1 MIKKNNKKITITDA
15 FKANYNVMPFLL
27 SVLFFG
33 ITNSI
38 ARAIMNNYLAEII
51 HISKI
56 DLGIVE
62 FFRELPG
69 LFLIFILAWL
79 YKKSDKKNYKL
90 AIMIS
95 VCGFIGLTFIGTNK
109 WIVIFFLVMNSLG
122 EHISMQVRQSLS
134 IELSNNKMSGNALGV
149 MTGYRSIG
157 NILGF
162 LLVPIFFL
170 ILSYFGFGR
179 GDAISYKSIYF
190 VAMVIALIAYIF
202 VTRIPELEN
211 EPKKGP
217 KVYFHKKYAKYYTL
231 SFFYGARKQIFITFA
246 PFVLVLNYGASAS
259 VMSLLFALTAGL
271 SILFSPLIGK
281 LIDRIG
287 YKKVMVAD
295 TLILI
300 IVCFFYGFAHRLFAP
315 QTAYYVVCTNY
326 VLDSILSLCSMA
338 SLLYCKDLSANQ
350 EELSKTIT
358 TGISVNHLVS
368 IIIALLGG
376 LIWQKAGIEILFI
389 LSAFLG
395 LCNSIFAL
403 TIKEGSYIEP
413 ELKPIK

>member
-1 MIKKNNKKITITDA
+1 MNKKHKKITVTDA

-27 SVLFFG
+27 SALFFG
-33 ITNSI
+33 VTNSI
-38 ARAIMNNYLAEII
+38 AKAIMNNYLAEII
-51 HISKI
+51 LITKI
-56 DLGIVE
+56 DLGIIE

-90 AIMIS
+90 AILIS
-95 VCGFIGLTFIGTNK
+95 ICGFIGLTFLGTNK

-134 IELSNNKMSGNALGV
+134 IELSNTNMSGNALGV

-157 NILGF
+157 NIVGF
-162 LLVPIFFL
+162 LLVPIFFF
-170 ILSYFGFGR
+170 ILSYFGLGR
-179 GDAISYKSIYF
+179 GDALSYKSIYF
-190 VAMVIALIAYIF
+190 MAMIIALIAYFF
-202 VTRIPELEN
+202 VTRIPEVEN
-211 EPKKGP
+211 ETKKGP
-217 KVYFHKKYAKYYTL
+217 KVYFHKKYSKYYVL
-231 SFFYGARKQIFITFA
+231 SVFYGARKQIFITFA

-281 LIDRIG
+281 LIDKIG

-295 TLILI
+295 TLILV
-300 IVCFFYGFAHRLFAP
+300 IVCFFYGFAHRIFSH
-315 QTAYYVVCTNY
+315 QTAYYVVCANY

-350 EELSKTIT
+350 EELGKTIT
-358 TGISVNHLVS
+358 TGISVNHLIS

-376 LIWQKAGIEILFI
+376 LIWQKAGIEVLFVI
-389 LSAFLG
+389 SALLG
-395 LCNSIFAL
+395 LCNSLFAL
-403 TIKEGSYIEP
+403 TIKEGAYVEP
-413 ELKPIK
+413 DIFLCK

>member
-1 MIKKNNKKITITDA
+1 MKNNKITISDA

-27 SVLFFG
+27 SALFFG

-51 HISKI
+51 KITKI
-56 DLGIVE
+56 DLGVVE

-79 YKKSDKKNYKL
+79 YKKSDKKNYEL
-90 AIMIS
+90 AILIS
-95 VCGFIGLTFIGTNK
+95 IGGFIGLTFLGTNK
-109 WIVIFFLVMNSLG
+109 WIVIIFLVMNSLG

-134 IELSNNKMSGNALGV
+134 IELGNDNMSGNALGV

-179 GDAISYKSIYF
+179 GDAVSYKSIYF
-190 VAMVIALIAYIF
+190 MAMIIAFVAYLFVIK
-202 VTRIPELEN
+202 IPEVQS

-217 KVYFHKKYAKYYTL
+217 KVYFHKKYSKYYIL

-259 VMSLLFALTAGL
+259 IMSLLFALTAGL
-271 SILFSPLIGK
+271 TIIFSPLIGK
-281 LIDRIG
+281 LIDKIG

-300 IVCFFYGFAHRLFAP
+300 IVCFFYGFAHRIFAP
-315 QTAYYVVCTNY
+315 QTAYYVVCANY

-338 SLLYCKDLSANQ
+338 SLVYCKDLSANQ
-350 EELSKTIT
+350 EELGKTIT
-358 TGISVNHLVS
+358 TGISVNHLIS

-389 LSAFLG
+389 ISAFLG

-403 TIKEGSYIEP
+403 TIKEGPYVEP
-413 ELKPIK
+413 DIALSN